1 MLVTCN
7 PVTTS
12 KYCMLFWGIWG
23 QRNKQ
28 LQIEQSLPP
37 RQTMVNS
44 FRLLEEW
51 VAVNNKRVHKLNH
64 TSKQLDSNTWVGPDV
79 RVVKCNSDAAL
90 FQREGYTG
98 MGCVLRNSH
107 GEFIGCH
114 SAKIHGV
121 LSSRDAKAYGLRQ
134 AIIWVLKLEFPSVV
148 FELDA
153 KMVVD
158 AFYATNDDNSEF
170 GIAIKEC
177 RFLYRYKPN
186 FFVCFTRREANKPA
200 HKLARESYMLA
211 SPFHSALPPSC
222 IKEALL
228 RTKK

>member
-1 MLVTCN
+1 MLKFDRAFSVDGLGRGGGLA
-7 PVTTS
+7 
-12 KYCMLFWGIWG
+12 MLWRMDGVSVMG
-23 QRNKQ
+23 Y
-28 LQIEQSLPP
+28 SP
-37 RQTMVNS
+37 
-44 FRLLEEW
+44 
-51 VAVNNKRVHKLNH
+51 NH
-64 TSKQLDSNTWVGPDV
+64 
-79 RVVKCNSDAAL
+79 
-90 FQREGYTG
+90 
-98 MGCVLRNSH
+98 H
-107 GEFIGCH
+107 
-114 SAKIHGV
+114 
-121 LSSRDAKAYGLRQ
+121 RDAEAYGLRQ

-222 IKEALL
+222 IK
-228 RTKK
+228 